1 MTKTKFHY
9 RRIRRVSLDRFYELV
24 TGQKDAFYNMCMIL
38 PDDIEKVVSGSED
51 IKVPDDTVVDELRNI
66 SLKLDNNTGN
76 IAMAV
81 YMLGF
86 SSYNGFKECLSDVII
101 REEDMLKRLYKYAKM
116 Q

>member
-1 MTKTKFHY
+1 
-9 RRIRRVSLDRFYELV
+9 
-24 TGQKDAFYNMCMIL
+24 MCMIL
-38 PDDIEKVVSGSED
+38 PDVIEKVVSGSEY

-66 SLKLDNNTGN
+66 SLKLDINTRN